1 MKSLG
6 MVVTYEHSWT
16 SWVHG
21 AYNHEQE
28 RPQIRAAL
36 DKTVS
41 DFFVILG
48 SRPDN
53 LDTMT
58 TLIITLLITP

>member
-1 MKSLG
+1 MKSQG

-16 SWVHG
+16 SCVHG

-41 DFFVILG
+41 DIFGIG
-48 SRPDN
+48 D
-53 LDTMT
+53 LD
-58 TLIITLLITP
+58 LII